1 MSPEIEQINRSLM
14 DSYGI
19 DTESGL
25 PMWRVVWSDDQREKR
40 LTKYT
45 PLGIELLHKEV
56 FELPKYQHVR
66 HRWIL
71 ENLVL
76 VPEHQQAELCGIKKS
91 YELLFTFE
99 HQRTGE
105 ALPPRYDVC
114 QFIIQNI
121 ETAKSGHFDAAK
133 YQQDPEKSKKELD
146 EMHDYLWGN
155 ETAISDHT
163 QFGTGVFVPSNYE
176 GKN

>member
-1 MSPEIEQINRSLM
+1 MSPEIERINQSLK

-19 DTESGL
+19 DTDSGL
-25 PMWRVVWSDDQREKR
+25 PMWRVVWSDDQLEKR

-45 PLGIELLHKEV
+45 PAGIELIHEQV
-56 FELPKYQHVR
+56 YELPKYQHVR

-76 VPEHQQAELCGIKKS
+76 VPEHQRKELCGIKKS

-99 HQRTGE
+99 HQGTGA
-105 ALPPRYDVC
+105 ALPPKYEVC
-114 QFIIQNI
+114 QFVIQLV
-121 ETAKSGHFDAAK
+121 ETAKSGQFDKAR
-133 YQQDPEKSKKELD
+133 YQQDPDKAKKELE

-163 QFGTGVFVPSNYE
+163 QFGTGVFVPSNYPE
-176 GKN
+176 VE